1 MIANNE
7 NIKDYGAIL
16 DEKYGKEGSPERNK
30 FDEDAKAFYA
40 AQILLRARKE
50 AKITQ
55 SELAKRIGTTKSY
68 ISKIENGVIEPGIG
82 LYFRLVEALGL
93 NLDISKMY

>member
-7 NIKDYGAIL
+7 SIKDYGAIL

-30 FDEDAKAFYA
+30 FDEEAKAFYA